1 MSAVH
6 RIAPLLL
13 LLPLSSPALAE
24 VPDWPSV
31 AAVETVQVL
40 TDDEDGSRRDTTV
53 WLLVLDGQGY
63 VRTGNTRWGA
73 NVQRDPQLELQVGE
87 SSYPLR
93 AEFVE
98 DAALRQ
104 RVEAG
109 FREKYGFSDAVIGLF
124 RGGEPLIMRL
134 QPRE

>member
-1 MSAVH
+1 MSAIH
-6 RIAPLLL
+6 RIAPLPLL
-13 LLPLSSPALAE
+13 LLLASPVLAE
-24 VPDWPSV
+24 VPDWSGV
-31 AAVETVQVL
+31 ADVDTVQVL
-40 TDDEDGSRRDTTV
+40 TDDEDGARRDTTV

-63 VRTGNTRWGA
+63 IRTGGTRWGA
-73 NVQRDPQLELQVGE
+73 NLQRDPQLELHVGDA
-87 SSYPLR
+87 SYALR
-93 AEFVE
+93 AEFVDDE
-98 DAALRQ
+98 ALRQ

>member
-1 MSAVH
+1 MSPIR

-13 LLPLSSPALAE
+13 LLASPALAE
-24 VPDWPSV
+24 VPDWVTV
-31 AAVETVQVL
+31 ADADTVQVV

-63 VRTGNTRWGA
+63 IRTGGTRWGA
-73 NVQRDPQLELQVGE
+73 NLQRDPQLELRVGDT
-87 SSYPLR
+87 SYPLR

-98 DAALRQ
+98 DEPLRE

-134 QPRE
+134 RPRE